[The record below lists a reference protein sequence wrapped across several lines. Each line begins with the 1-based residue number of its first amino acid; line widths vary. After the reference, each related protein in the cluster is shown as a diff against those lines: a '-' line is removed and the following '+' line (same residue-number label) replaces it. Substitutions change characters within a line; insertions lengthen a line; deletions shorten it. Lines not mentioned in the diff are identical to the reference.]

1 MYIVGNWKMNTTPAE
16 SNKLAQEIIELT
28 KNLDVNVWAA
38 PPTTSLAALI
48 ETCKGTNLKIGS
60 QNVHWEN
67 SGAYTGEVSTQMLQ
81 ELGADFVIVGHSER
95 RQFFA
100 ETNET
105 AAQRAQ
111 AALNAGMT
119 TIFCIGETAEQRS
132 AGSTN
137 QVLDEQLTPLLSD
150 GLNTDKLLVA
160 YEPVW
165 AIGTGNAAEP
175 KDIEEVHNYIKSWF
189 SAKDLAEPPILYGGS
204 VKPSNFDSI
213 SSIDSVNGALI
224 GGASLNA
231 ESFAGIAEIGAKA

>member
-16 SNKLAQEIIELT
+16 SNKLAQEIIALT
-28 KNLDVNVWAA
+28 KDLDVNVWAA
-38 PPTTSLAALI
+38 PPTTSLATLI
-48 ETCKGTNLKIGS
+48 EGCKGTNLKIGS
-60 QNVHWEN
+60 QNVHWEA
-67 SGAYTGEVSTQMLQ
+67 SGAYTGEVSPQMLQ

-95 RQFFA
+95 RQFFG

-105 AAQRAQ
+105 AAQRAL
-111 AALNAGMT
+111 ASLNAGLT

-137 QVLDEQLTPLLSD
+137 QVLDEQLTPLL
-150 GLNTDKLLVA
+150 GENLNTDKLLIA

-175 KDIEEVHNYIKSWF
+175 KDIEEVHSYIKSWF
-189 SAKDLAEPPILYGGS
+189 SGKDLAEPPILYGGS

-231 ESFAGIAEIGAKA
+231 ESFAGIAEIGSNA